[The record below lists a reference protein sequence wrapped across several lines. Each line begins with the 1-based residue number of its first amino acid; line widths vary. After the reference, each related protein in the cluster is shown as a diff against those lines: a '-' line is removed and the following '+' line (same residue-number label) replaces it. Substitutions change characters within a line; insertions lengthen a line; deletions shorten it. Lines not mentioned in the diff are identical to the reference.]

1 MRRRSRSRA
10 TTSPARPCRPMPRSS
25 GRCSPTSSTTRS
37 MRSRPSRRA
46 GGSTS
51 SWRTATGSPRSGCA
65 TTAAASRPRSSTGSS
80 TRSSPPRRRAPAS
93 GWRSRRRSSRPTRA
107 RSRWRA
113 RSGAGPSSRSCC
125 RCRRGAEMQGR
136 ILVVDDE
143 KAMLLA
149 LKGLL
154 TKEGYHVETTVSG
167 AEALRQIETGSFH
180 VVITDLS
187 MNGVGG
193 MQVLEHARR
202 FDPDLAVIMI
212 TAHGSEK
219 IAVQAMKLGATDY
232 VPKPFDND
240 ELRVVVR
247 RVIETVLL
255 RRDHRRLLDQMRDVY
270 GFEQIVGRSPAMR
283 RLFETIDKIADTD
296 VTVLIRGA
304 SGTGKELV
312 ANALH
317 YRSPRRAKPLVKLNC
332 AALSQELVE
341 SELFRHERGA
351 FTGAIARREGK
362 FEAADGGT
370 LFLDEVGDMPLE
382 TQAKLLRAIQEK
394 EFERVGGNVPIR
406 VDVRLIAATNQD
418 LESAVRAGRF
428 REDLYYRLR
437 VVELVI
443 PPLVE
448 RREDIPLLID
458 HFLKDAAKRF
468 GREVKPLTGEA
479 LRACQTHPWKGNVR
493 ELRSAVEQALLLAP
507 GPEITATDLF
517 TNAPADAS
525 PPSPAAPP
533 ASFREAK
540 ERVVET
546 FERDYLLDALRRH
559 GGNITKAAEDIG
571 MHRQNLQQK
580 MRELGISAE
589 DASKKPA

>member
-1 MRRRSRSRA
+1 
-10 TTSPARPCRPMPRSS
+10 MP
-25 GRCSPTSSTTRS
+25 
-37 MRSRPSRRA
+37 
-46 GGSTS
+46 
-51 SWRTATGSPRSGCA
+51 
-65 TTAAASRPRSSTGSS
+65 
-80 TRSSPPRRRAPAS
+80 
-93 GWRSRRRSSRPTRA
+93 
-107 RSRWRA
+107 
-113 RSGAGPSSRSCC
+113 
-125 RCRRGAEMQGR
+125 GR

-154 TKEGYHVETTVSG
+154 SKEGYQVETAANG
-167 AEALRQIETGSFH
+167 AEGLRAIETGSFH
-180 VVITDLS
+180 VVLTDLS

-219 IAVQAMKLGATDY
+219 IAVQAMKLGAADY

-240 ELRVVVR
+240 ELRVIVR
-247 RVIETVLL
+247 RVMETVLL
-255 RRDHRRLLDQMRDVY
+255 RRDHRRLLDQVSDTF

-296 VTVLIRGA
+296 VTVLVRGA

-317 YRSPRRAKPLVKLNC
+317 YRSPRRAKPLVKMNC

-341 SELFRHERGA
+341 SELFGHERGA

-394 EFERVGGNVPIR
+394 EVERVGGNTSIR

-418 LESAVRAGRF
+418 LEAGVRAGRF

-437 VVELVI
+437 VLELAI
-443 PPLVE
+443 PPLAD
-448 RREDIPLLID
+448 RREDIPLLVD
-458 HFLKDAAKRF
+458 RFLKDAAGRF
-468 GREVKPLTGEA
+468 GRDVKPLTGEA
-479 LRACQTHPWKGNVR
+479 LRACLTHPWKGN
-493 ELRSAVEQALLLAP
+493 
-507 GPEITATDLF
+507 
-517 TNAPADAS
+517 
-525 PPSPAAPP
+525 
-533 ASFREAK
+533 
-540 ERVVET
+540 
-546 FERDYLLDALRRH
+546 
-559 GGNITKAAEDIG
+559 
-571 MHRQNLQQK
+571 
-580 MRELGISAE
+580 
-589 DASKKPA
+589 

>member
-10 TTSPARPCRPMPRSS
+10 TTAPARPCRPMPRSS

-46 GGSTS
+46 GASTS
-51 SWRTATGSPRSGCA
+51 SWRTAPGSPPSGCA
-65 TTAAASRPRSSTGSS
+65 ITAAASRPRSSTGSS
-80 TRSSPPRRRAPAS
+80 TRSSPPRRKVPAS

-113 RSGAGPSSRSCC
+113 RSGAGPSSRSRC

-317 YRSPRRAKPLVKLNC
+317 YRSPRRAKPLVKMNC

-341 SELFRHERGA
+341 SELFGHERGA

-370 LFLDEVGDMPLE
+370 LFLDEVGDMPLD
-382 TQAKLLRAIQEK
+382 TQAKLLRASQEK
-394 EFERVGGNVPIR
+394 EVERVGGNTPIR

-418 LESAVRAGRF
+418 LEAAVRAGRF

-437 VVELVI
+437 VVELAI
-443 PPLVE
+443 PPLAE
-448 RREDIPLLID
+448 RRKDIPLLID
-458 HFLKDAAKRF
+458 HFLKDAVGRF

-493 ELRSAVEQALLLAP
+493 ELRSAVEQALLLSP
-507 GPEITATDLF
+507 GPEITPADLF
-517 TNAPADAS
+517 NRPPAADA
-525 PPSPAAPP
+525 AAAGPPP

-546 FERDYLLDALRRH
+546 FERDFLTQALRRH
-559 GGNITKAAEDIG
+559 GGNITRAAEELG

-580 MRELGISAE
+580 MRELGITAE
-589 DASKKPA
+589 D

>member
-1 MRRRSRSRA
+1 M
-10 TTSPARPCRPMPRSS
+10 
-25 GRCSPTSSTTRS
+25 
-37 MRSRPSRRA
+37 
-46 GGSTS
+46 
-51 SWRTATGSPRSGCA
+51 
-65 TTAAASRPRSSTGSS
+65 
-80 TRSSPPRRRAPAS
+80 
-93 GWRSRRRSSRPTRA
+93 
-107 RSRWRA
+107 
-113 RSGAGPSSRSCC
+113 
-125 RCRRGAEMQGR
+125 
-136 ILVVDDE
+136 V
-143 KAMLLA
+143 LA

-154 TKEGYHVETTVSG
+154 GKEGYHVETAGSG
-167 AEALRQIETGSFH
+167 EEALRRIETGSFH

-202 FDPDLAVIMI
+202 VDPDLAVVMI
-212 TAHGSEK
+212 TAYGSEK
-219 IAVQAMKLGATDY
+219 IAVQAMKLGAVDY

-240 ELRVVVR
+240 ELRLVVR
-247 RVIETVLL
+247 RVIDTVLL
-255 RRDHRRLLDQMRDVY
+255 RRDHRRLLEQVQGAF
-270 GFEQIVGRSPAMR
+270 GFEQIVGQSPAMR

-296 VTVLIRGA
+296 VTVLIRGG

-317 YRSPRRAKPLVKLNC
+317 YRSPRRAKPLVKMNC

-341 SELFRHERGA
+341 SELFGHERGA

-362 FEAADGGT
+362 F
-370 LFLDEVGDMPLE
+370 EVGDMPLE

-394 EFERVGGNVPIR
+394 EVERVGGNTSIR

-418 LESAVRAGRF
+418 LEAGVRAGRF

-443 PPLVE
+443 PPLAE

-493 ELRSAVEQALLLAP
+493 
-507 GPEITATDLF
+507 
-517 TNAPADAS
+517 
-525 PPSPAAPP
+525 
-533 ASFREAK
+533 
-540 ERVVET
+540 
-546 FERDYLLDALRRH
+546 
-559 GGNITKAAEDIG
+559 
-571 MHRQNLQQK
+571 
-580 MRELGISAE
+580 
-589 DASKKPA
+589 

>member
-1 MRRRSRSRA
+1 
-10 TTSPARPCRPMPRSS
+10 
-25 GRCSPTSSTTRS
+25 
-37 MRSRPSRRA
+37 
-46 GGSTS
+46 
-51 SWRTATGSPRSGCA
+51 
-65 TTAAASRPRSSTGSS
+65 
-80 TRSSPPRRRAPAS
+80 
-93 GWRSRRRSSRPTRA
+93 
-107 RSRWRA
+107 
-113 RSGAGPSSRSCC
+113 
-125 RCRRGAEMQGR
+125 MQGR

-247 RVIETVLL
+247 RVVETVLL
-255 RRDHRRLLDQMRDVY
+255 RREHRRLLAQVQDTY
-270 GFEQIVGRSPAMR
+270 GFAQIVGRSPAMR
-283 RLFETIDKIADTD
+283 RVFEVIEKVADAD
-296 VTVLIRGA
+296 VTVLIRGE

-317 YRSPRRAKPLVKLNC
+317 YRSPRRSRAMVKMNC
-332 AALSQELVE
+332 AALSRELVE
-341 SELFRHERGA
+341 SELFGHERGA
-351 FTGAIARREGK
+351 FTGASARREGK

-394 EFERVGGNVPIR
+394 EFERVGGNAPIK

-418 LESAVRAGRF
+418 LEAAVKAGRF
-428 REDLYYRLR
+428 REDLYYRFR

-443 PPLVE
+443 PPLAE

-458 HFLKDAAKRF
+458 HFLKDAAARF
-468 GREVKPLTGEA
+468 HREVKPLTAEA
-479 LRACQTHPWKGNVR
+479 LRVCLTQQWKGNVR

-507 GPEITATDLF
+507 GEEITPGDLVGR
-517 TNAPADAS
+517 AAGVDQP
-525 PPSPAAPP
+525 PAA
-533 ASFREAK
+533 AAAGSFREVK
-540 ERVVET
+540 ERVVES
-546 FERDYLLDALRRH
+546 FERDFLTQALRRH
-559 GGNITKAAEDIG
+559 GGNITRAAEELG

-580 MRELGISAE
+580 MSELGSSAE
-589 DASKKPA
+589 ESSLLIRSSKGSRHS

>member
-1 MRRRSRSRA
+1 
-10 TTSPARPCRPMPRSS
+10 MP
-25 GRCSPTSSTTRS
+25 
-37 MRSRPSRRA
+37 
-46 GGSTS
+46 
-51 SWRTATGSPRSGCA
+51 
-65 TTAAASRPRSSTGSS
+65 
-80 TRSSPPRRRAPAS
+80 
-93 GWRSRRRSSRPTRA
+93 
-107 RSRWRA
+107 
-113 RSGAGPSSRSCC
+113 
-125 RCRRGAEMQGR
+125 GR

-143 KAMLLA
+143 KAMVLA

-154 TKEGYHVETTVSG
+154 SKEGYQVETAANG
-167 AEALRQIETGSFH
+167 AEGLRQIETGRCH

-202 FDPDLAVIMI
+202 FDPDLAVVMI

-219 IAVQAMKLGATDY
+219 IAVQAMKLGAADY

-247 RVIETVLL
+247 RVMETVLL
-255 RRDHRRLLDQMRDVY
+255 RRDHRRLLDQVRDTF
-270 GFEQIVGRSPAMR
+270 GFAQIVGRSPAMG
-283 RLFETIDKIADTD
+283 RLFSMIDKVADTD

-312 ANALH
+312 ANALR
-317 YRSPRRAKPLVKLNC
+317 YRSPRRAKPLVKMNC

-341 SELFRHERGA
+341 SELFGHERGA

-394 EFERVGGNVPIR
+394 EVERVGGNTSIR

-418 LESAVRAGRF
+418 LEAGVRAGRF

-443 PPLVE
+443 PPLAE
-448 RREDIPLLID
+448 RREDIPLLGD
-458 HFLKDAAKRF
+458 RFLKDAVGRF
-468 GREVKPLTGEA
+468 GREPKPLTGEA
-479 LRACQTHPWKGNVR
+479 LRACVAHEWRRARR
-493 ELRSAVEQALLLAP
+493 EQGSAPLE
-507 GPEITATDLF
+507 GP
-517 TNAPADAS
+517 PV
-525 PPSPAAPP
+525 PPRPESPAADPFLP
-533 ASFREAK
+533 
-540 ERVVET
+540 
-546 FERDYLLDALRRH
+546 
-559 GGNITKAAEDIG
+559 
-571 MHRQNLQQK
+571 
-580 MRELGISAE
+580 
-589 DASKKPA
+589 

>member
-154 TKEGYHVETTVSG
+154 TKEGYHV
-167 AEALRQIETGSFH
+167 
-180 VVITDLS
+180 VITDLS

-219 IAVQAMKLGATDY
+219 IAVQAMKLGAADY

-240 ELRVVVR
+240 ELRVIVR
-247 RVIETVLL
+247 RVMETVLL
-255 RRDHRRLLDQMRDVY
+255 RRDHRRLLDQVSDTF

-296 VTVLIRGA
+296 VTVLVRGA

-317 YRSPRRAKPLVKLNC
+317 YRSPRRAKPLVKMNC

-341 SELFRHERGA
+341 SELFGHERGA

-394 EFERVGGNVPIR
+394 EFERVGGNTAIR

-418 LESAVRAGRF
+418 LEGAVRAGRF
-428 REDLYYRLR
+428 REDLL
-437 VVELVI
+437 
-443 PPLVE
+443 PAP
-448 RREDIPLLID
+448 RRRARDPAPRR
-458 HFLKDAAKRF
+458 AARGHPAADRSLPE
-468 GREVKPLTGEA
+468 GRRQA
-479 LRACQTHPWKGNVR
+479 LRARGEAAHRRGAARLPDAPVEGQRARAP
-493 ELRSAVEQALLLAP
+493 LRGGA
-507 GPEITATDLF
+507 G
-517 TNAPADAS
+517 AS
-525 PPSPAAPP
+525 PGTRAG
-533 ASFREAK
+533 
-540 ERVVET
+540 
-546 FERDYLLDALRRH
+546 D
-559 GGNITKAAEDIG
+559 
-571 MHRQNLQQK
+571 HR
-580 MRELGISAE
+580 
-589 DASKKPA
+589 

>member
-1 MRRRSRSRA
+1 
-10 TTSPARPCRPMPRSS
+10 MPRSS

-37 MRSRPSRRA
+37 MRSRPARRA
-46 GGSTS
+46 GASTS
-51 SWRTATGSPRSGCA
+51 SWRTATGSPPCGCA
-65 TTAAASRPRSSTGSS
+65 ITAAASRPRSSTGSS

-180 VVITDLS
+180 VVIT
-187 MNGVGG
+187 
-193 MQVLEHARR
+193 
-202 FDPDLAVIMI
+202 
-212 TAHGSEK
+212 
-219 IAVQAMKLGATDY
+219 
-232 VPKPFDND
+232 
-240 ELRVVVR
+240 
-247 RVIETVLL
+247 
-255 RRDHRRLLDQMRDVY
+255 
-270 GFEQIVGRSPAMR
+270 
-283 RLFETIDKIADTD
+283 
-296 VTVLIRGA
+296 VLIRGA

-317 YRSPRRAKPLVKLNC
+317 YRSPRRAKPLVKMNC

-341 SELFRHERGA
+341 SELFGHERGA

-394 EFERVGGNVPIR
+394 EFERVGGNLPIR

-458 HFLKDAAKRF
+458 HFLKDAAARF
-468 GREVKPLTGEA
+468 GRDPKPLTGEA
-479 LRACQTHPWKGNVR
+479 LRACVAHERRGHGR
-493 ELRSAVEQALLLAP
+493 RAP
-507 GPEITATDLF
+507 SHAEHG
-517 TNAPADAS
+517 
-525 PPSPAAPP
+525 APP
-533 ASFREAK
+533 
-540 ERVVET
+540 
-546 FERDYLLDALRRH
+546 
-559 GGNITKAAEDIG
+559 
-571 MHRQNLQQK
+571 
-580 MRELGISAE
+580 
-589 DASKKPA
+589 

>member
-1 MRRRSRSRA
+1 
-10 TTSPARPCRPMPRSS
+10 MP
-25 GRCSPTSSTTRS
+25 
-37 MRSRPSRRA
+37 
-46 GGSTS
+46 
-51 SWRTATGSPRSGCA
+51 
-65 TTAAASRPRSSTGSS
+65 
-80 TRSSPPRRRAPAS
+80 
-93 GWRSRRRSSRPTRA
+93 
-107 RSRWRA
+107 
-113 RSGAGPSSRSCC
+113 
-125 RCRRGAEMQGR
+125 GR

-154 TKEGYHVETTVSG
+154 SKEGYQVETAANG
-167 AEALRQIETGSFH
+167 AEGLRAIETGSFH
-180 VVITDLS
+180 VVLTDLS

-219 IAVQAMKLGATDY
+219 IAVQAMKLGAADY

-240 ELRVVVR
+240 ELRVIVR
-247 RVIETVLL
+247 RVMETVLL
-255 RRDHRRLLDQMRDVY
+255 RRDHRRLLDQVRDTF
-270 GFEQIVGRSPAMR
+270 GFAQIVGRSPAMG

-317 YRSPRRAKPLVKLNC
+317 YRSPRRSKPLVKMNC

-341 SELFRHERGA
+341 SELFGHEKGA

-394 EFERVGGNVPIR
+394 EFERVGGNLPIL

-418 LESAVRAGRF
+418 LEAAVPAGRF

-437 VVELVI
+437 VIEVVI
-443 PPLVE
+443 PPLHE

-458 HFLKDAAKRF
+458 HFLKEAANRF
-468 GREVKPLTGEA
+468 GRELKPLTGEA
-479 LRACQTHPWKGNVR
+479 LRACLTHPWKGNVR

-507 GPEITATDLF
+507 GAEITAADLF
-517 TNAPADAS
+517 TRLPAADTGAP
-525 PPSPAAPP
+525 PLAAPP

-540 ERVVET
+540 ERVVEA
-546 FERDYLLDALRRH
+546 FERDFLLGALRRH
-559 GGNITKAAEDIG
+559 GGNITKAAEEIG

-580 MRELGISAE
+580 MRELGISGE
-589 DASKKPA
+589 DASKSPT